1 MLQYVSIT
9 EVADDKLRL
18 AWMKGE
24 PVSFQKSPD
33 QGNGR
38 LGPDG
43 ASALTEVGESRKFVF
58 SVGNVMGELIVDKEF
73 DTAQVV
79 SVEPAGTTIGRG
91 GKETTVVKLADRA
104 GHHATISGAEV
115 TLRDGVPLLT
125 VRVEQRKPIGVQG
138 IRGEVVDGD
147 SKPLAGVNVGLAQGR
162 QKGGSA
168 SLGKFVKT
176 DRQGRFEFE
185 IEQFE
190 KPSGRQ

>member
-1 MLQYVSIT
+1 
-9 EVADDKLRL
+9 
-18 AWMKGE
+18 
-24 PVSFQKSPD
+24 
-33 QGNGR
+33 
-38 LGPDG
+38 
-43 ASALTEVGESRKFVF
+43 
-58 SVGNVMGELIVDKEF
+58 
-73 DTAQVV
+73 
-79 SVEPAGTTIGRG
+79 
-91 GKETTVVKLADRA
+91 
-104 GHHATISGAEV
+104 V

-125 VRVEQRKPIGVQG
+125 VRVEQRKPIGVQR

-190 KPSGRQ
+190 KPSGRQYSLSLVKDGYAARDSPWLDVPDSFDEIDAGTLVLSDGHSAAVRVLDREGNAAAGAVVEVTRARLE